1 MNGRTLLPQQA
12 PSFAKP
18 LLQAFAVII
27 GATLLL
33 GALWA
38 RADDGAAPTMKSAPA
53 AQLGA
58 R

>member
-1 MNGRTLLPQQA
+1 MSTRTPTFIPQQV

-18 LLQAFAVII
+18 LLHAFFVVV
-27 GATLLL
+27 GMTLLL

-38 RADDGAAPTMKSAPA
+38 RAEDAPGPA
-53 AQLGA
+53 AAAHAA